1 MWLILALASALFSG
15 TTAVLAKYGIKRV
28 EPELAVALRSVV
40 ILAFA
45 WLTLLM
51 SGSWSEIGSLTAM
64 AALFPLLSGT
74 ANALAWFCYFKAL
87 QNGSVN
93 QVAAIDKAGIVI
105 TMVGGWLLLGESMT
119 GAKGLSIALI
129 LCGVWL
135 MIEKETTDKG
145 IRSSAS
151 QDQHTSSH
159 LSGKHP
165 LIWAV
170 SSALFAS
177 AATLL
182 SKAGSVNLDA
192 NIAFAIRTGVMLVLA
207 WGTVILKKGI
217 VKRTEV
223 DSIGRKSMLFVGLSG
238 LTTALAWFSYFRSL
252 ASPEAEAGVV
262 QPIDKL
268 SLLVSVLLARWFL
281 KEELKPRTVAGL
293 ALLTAGILVLLI

>member
-15 TTAVLAKYGIKRV
+15 TTTVLAKYGIKRV

-51 SGSWSEIGSLTAM
+51 SGSWSEIGSLTAI

-105 TMVGGWLLLGESMT
+105 TMVGGWVLLGESMT
-119 GAKGLSIALI
+119 RTKGLSIALI

-135 MIEKETTDKG
+135 MIEKEPTDRD

-151 QDQHTSSH
+151 QDQHGSSPP
-159 LSGKHP
+159 SGKHP

-170 SSALFAS
+170 TSALFAS

-182 SKAGSVNLDA
+182 SKAGSVKLDA
-192 NIAFAIRTGVMLVLA
+192 NIAFAIRTGVMFVLE
-207 WGTVILKKGI
+207 WGTVIWKNGI
-217 VKRTEV
+217 VKRTEA
-223 DSIGRKSMLFVGLSG
+223 DKIGQKSMLFVGLSG
-238 LTTALAWFSYFRSL
+238 LTTALAWFCYFRSL
-252 ASPEAEAGVV
+252 ASPEAEAGIV

>member
-129 LCGVWL
+129 LCCVWL

-192 NIAFAIRTGVMLVLA
+192 NIAFAIRTGVMFVLA
-207 WGTVILKKGI
+207 WGTVIWKKGI
-217 VKRTEV
+217 VKRTEA
-223 DSIGRKSMLFVGLSG
+223 DKIGRKSMLFVGLSG
-238 LTTALAWFSYFRSL
+238 LTTALAWFCYFRAL

-281 KEELKPRTVAGL
+281 KEELKPRTIAGL